1 MNRSRFIRALF
12 VPMLILCLLAGCAG
26 APEETLPPTTLAPTT
41 LPPMTAPTTSPAT
54 APTEPPTEPTVP
66 LSRAEKSITAFSE
79 TVDLTLEDYPES
91 LIKLLE
97 RNPETLDF
105 VLHYPLEY
113 GTAPEIDM
121 DEYKDQEGV
130 PLFMQWD
137 RRWGYMDYGNDVAGL
152 TACGPVCLSMAAYYF
167 TRDPDMSP
175 DNIIQ
180 FAIDYG
186 YCIPGNGTAWALFSE
201 GAWYLGLTSTGAY
214 LSRQSAIDNLE
225 AGNLIVCLMGEGD
238 FTTEGHYI
246 LMVGVE
252 DGLIRVNDPNSYAN
266 SEKLWDYD
274 AIFDQIITQWVIG
287 Y

>member
-1 MNRSRFIRALF
+1 MNRLRFPRALI
-12 VPMLILCLLAGCAG
+12 VPALIACLLFGCAN
-26 APEETLPPTTLAPTT
+26 APEETQPPTTLAPTT
-41 LPPMTAPTTSPAT
+41 LATTAATTAPPTTV
-54 APTEPPTEPTVP
+54 PTEPPTEPTIP
-66 LSRAEKSITAFSE
+66 LSRAEKSITVFAE
-79 TVDLTLEDYPES
+79 TMDLTLEDYPES

-113 GTAPEIDM
+113 GTTPEVNM

-137 RRWGYMDYGNDVAGL
+137 RRWGYIDYGNNVAGL
-152 TACGPVCLSMAAYYF
+152 SACGPVCLSMAAYHF
-167 TRDPDMSP
+167 TRDPAMSP
-175 DNIIQ
+175 DKIIQ

-186 YCIPGNGTAWALFSE
+186 YCVPGNGTAWALFSE
-201 GAWYLGLTSTGAY
+201 GAWHLGLTSTSACLG
-214 LSRQSAIDNLE
+214 RQGAIDNLE

-246 LMVGVE
+246 LMVGTE

-274 AIFDQIITQWVIG
+274 AISDQIITQWVIG